1 MDKFI
6 LGIQSYASH
15 DSGAAIVKF
24 NTKTKTSEFVAISE
38 ERLLRKKYPY
48 TFPLLSILYCL
59 NYFNLKNLKKINFL
73 VSDWIRVK
81 KWIRSG
87 PSYDYSMFDYIKE
100 KLKFDQKKIIQI
112 NHHLAHASS
121 VYYTSNFKKSSILIV
136 DGNGSD
142 IETNSYFFGSKNKI
156 KLLENFKFEGI
167 GTLYKEVS
175 KSILNFGTGGEG
187 KTMGLAPYGQKNN
200 NIFIKHRLK
209 GIETYFTKFLK
220 RMPHSDILNHLND
233 KFRNKFINIDFKKRK
248 KNQLPLK
255 IHKDW
260 AFAVQK
266 LTEKVMIHLSNDLF
280 KKNKN
285 KNICLAG
292 GVALN
297 SVANES
303 IMGQKNFSNIHVFPA
318 SSDSGVP
325 FGLALWGYHNLFKA
339 KKRVNFVNA
348 YTGIEYSNEL
358 IINLLEK
365 NNINFLRTTPF
376 EIAKL
381 ISEGAIVGHF
391 NGASEYGPRAL
402 GNRSILADP
411 RKKYLRH
418 YINKHVKKRELF
430 RPFAPAVL
438 KEFSNLYFAIKDSP
452 YMLRVAKARKP
463 SKIPAAIHVDNTARV
478 QTVTK
483 NQNERFYDIINEFYK
498 LTKVPCI
505 LNTSFNGKNEPI
517 VETPED
523 ALITFLE
530 SRIDYL
536 ILNDFLVR
544 KDELLIINRNMLI
557 YNLKNER
564 SKRITANINIALNK
578 ICKKTNIREY
588 NKNKY
593 KFQRKAIYHSI
604 IKPVD
609 FYIKFFRKI
618 KLKEKIL
625 ILGEYKHTKV
635 LLNIV
640 KIKKNQMQN
649 IDYLPIDKNKGKI
662 SLNLVNSI
670 NKKYDKILLSTF
682 NYCFYKKIGNIEIKK
697 TFFNPYDNSTRSIE
711 DYFKFSKYNFL
722 KRYVFFYKKN

>member
-1 MDKFI
+1 MNKFI

-15 DSGAAIVKF
+15 DSGAAIIKY
-24 NTKTKTSEFVAISE
+24 NTKTKRSEFIAISE

-59 NYFNLKNLKKINFL
+59 NYFGLKDLKKINLL
-73 VSDWIRVK
+73 VSDWIREK
-81 KWIRSG
+81 KWHRSG
-87 PSYDYSMFDYIKE
+87 PSYDYSMFDYIKK
-100 KLKFDQKKIIQI
+100 KLKLNPKKIIQI
-112 NHHLAHASS
+112 DHHLAHASS
-121 VYYTSNFKKSSILIV
+121 VYYTSDFKKSSILIV

-142 IETNSYFFGSKNKI
+142 IETNSYFFGSENKI

-200 NIFIKHRLK
+200 NIFIKYRLK
-209 GIETYFTKFLK
+209 GIETYFTQFLK

-233 KFRNKFINIDFKKRK
+233 KFRNKFININFKKRK

-260 AFAVQK
+260 AFAIQK

-280 KKNKN
+280 KKTKN

-303 IMGQKNFSNIHVFPA
+303 IMGQKNFSNIHIFPA
-318 SSDSGVP
+318 ASDSGVP
-325 FGLALWGYHNLFKA
+325 FGLALWGYHNKFKA
-339 KKRVNFVNA
+339 KKRVNFINA
-348 YTGIEYSNEL
+348 YTGIKYSNEL

-365 NNINFLRTTPF
+365 NNINFLRTTPL

-381 ISEGAIVGHF
+381 ISEGAIIGHF

-411 RKKYLRH
+411 RKKYLRD
-418 YINKHVKKRELF
+418 YINKYVKNRELF

-438 KEFSNLYFAIKDSP
+438 KEFSNLYFGIKDSP
-452 YMLRVAKARKP
+452 YMLRVAKTRKP
-463 SKIPAAIHVDNTARV
+463 FKIPAAIHIDNTARV

-483 NQNERFYDIINEFYK
+483 KQNERFYDIINEFYK
-498 LTKVPCI
+498 LTKVPCV

-530 SRIDYL
+530 NRIDYL

-544 KDELLIINRNMLI
+544 KDHLSIINRNRLI
-557 YNLKNER
+557 YTLKNER
-564 SKRITANINIALNK
+564 SKRITANINLALNK
-578 ICKKTNIREY
+578 LCKKTNIQEY
-588 NKNKY
+588 KRNKY

-609 FYIKFFRKI
+609 FYRKFFKKI
-618 KLKEKIL
+618 NLKEKIL
-625 ILGEYKHTKV
+625 ILGEYEHTKV

-640 KIKKNQMQN
+640 TIKKHQRQN

-670 NKKYDKILLSTF
+670 NKKYDKILLSTY

-711 DYFKFSKYNFL
+711 DYFKFKKYNIF
-722 KRYVFFYKKN
+722 KKI